1 MKSQENQKKVI
12 LIKRYSNRRLYNCSI
27 SKYINLK
34 DLIKIISENQLFK
47 VEDHFSGEDLTQQT
61 LIQLIY
67 EVNNPKNAVL
77 SAEFIKKLFSI
88 SSKYNNSDISKY
100 LETCLNK
107 FQNYENDSPK
117 DLKNI
122 DLLDLQIQI
131 LELKKLIIEYKN

>member
-1 MKSQENQKKVI
+1 MKSQGNQKKVI

-34 DLIKIISENQLFK
+34 DLIKVISENQLFK

-131 LELKKLIIEYKN
+131 LELKKLIIDYKN

>member
-1 MKSQENQKKVI
+1 MKSQKYQKEEI

-34 DLIKIISENQLFK
+34 DLIKVISNNQLFK
-47 VEDHFSGEDLTQQT
+47 VEDHISGEDLTQQT

-88 SSKYNNSDISKY
+88 LSKYNNSDISKY

-131 LELKKLIIEYKN
+131 LELKKLIIDYKN

>member
-1 MKSQENQKKVI
+1 MKSQKYQKEEI

-34 DLIKIISENQLFK
+34 DLIKVISENQLFK

-131 LELKKLIIEYKN
+131 LELKKLIIDYKN

>member
-1 MKSQENQKKVI
+1 MKIQKNQKEEI

-34 DLIKIISENQLFK
+34 DLIKVISENQLFK

-131 LELKKLIIEYKN
+131 LELKKLIIDYKN

>member
-34 DLIKIISENQLFK
+34 DLIKVISDNQLFR
-47 VEDHFSGEDLTQQT
+47 VEDHISGEDLTQQT

-77 SAEFIKKLFSI
+77 SAEFIKKLIGI

-131 LELKKLIIEYKN
+131 LELKKLIIDYKN

>member
-1 MKSQENQKKVI
+1 MKSQKYQKEEI

-34 DLIKIISENQLFK
+34 DLIKVISDNQLFR
-47 VEDHFSGEDLTQQT
+47 VEDHISGEDLTQQT

-77 SAEFIKKLFSI
+77 SAEFIKKLIGI

-107 FQNYENDSPK
+107 FQNYQNDSPK

-122 DLLDLQIQI
+122 DILDLQIQI
-131 LELKKLIIEYKN
+131 LELKKLIIDYKD

>member
-34 DLIKIISENQLFK
+34 DLIKVISENQLFK

-77 SAEFIKKLFSI
+77 SAEFIKKLFII

-131 LELKKLIIEYKN
+131 LELKKLIIDYKN

>member
-1 MKSQENQKKVI
+1 MKSQKHQKEEI

-34 DLIKIISENQLFK
+34 DLIKVISENQLFK
-47 VEDHFSGEDLTQQT
+47 VEDHFSCEDLTQQT

-67 EVNNPKNAVL
+67 EVNNPKNAIL
-77 SAEFIKKLFSI
+77 SAEFVKKLFSI

-107 FQNYENDSPK
+107 FQNYQNDSPK
-117 DLKNI
+117 ELKNI
-122 DLLDLQIQI
+122 DILDLQIQI
-131 LELKKLIIEYKN
+131 LELKKLIIDYKN

>member
-34 DLIKIISENQLFK
+34 DLIKVISKNQLFK

-131 LELKKLIIEYKN
+131 LELKKLIYDYKN

>member
-34 DLIKIISENQLFK
+34 DLIKVISENQLFK

-117 DLKNI
+117 DFRNI

-131 LELKKLIIEYKN
+131 LELKKLIIDYKN

>member
-1 MKSQENQKKVI
+1 MKSQKYQKEEI

-34 DLIKIISENQLFK
+34 DLIKVISENQIFK

-131 LELKKLIIEYKN
+131 LELKKLIIDYKN

>member
-1 MKSQENQKKVI
+1 MKSQKYQKEEI

-34 DLIKIISENQLFK
+34 DLIKVISDNQLFR
-47 VEDHFSGEDLTQQT
+47 VEDHISGEDLTQQT

-107 FQNYENDSPK
+107 FQNYQNDSPK

-122 DLLDLQIQI
+122 DILDLQIQI
-131 LELKKLIIEYKN
+131 LELKKLIIDYKD

>member
-1 MKSQENQKKVI
+1 MKSQKYQKEEI

-34 DLIKIISENQLFK
+34 DLIKVIYDNQLFK
-47 VEDHFSGEDLTQQT
+47 VEDHISGEDLTQQT

-131 LELKKLIIEYKN
+131 LELKKLIIDYKN

>member
-34 DLIKIISENQLFK
+34 DLIKVISENQLFK

-77 SAEFIKKLFSI
+77 SAEFIKKLIGI

-131 LELKKLIIEYKN
+131 LELKKLIIDYKN

>member
-34 DLIKIISENQLFK
+34 DLIKVISENQLFK

-88 SSKYNNSDISKY
+88 SNKYNNSDISKY

-131 LELKKLIIEYKN
+131 LELKKLIIDYKN

>member
-34 DLIKIISENQLFK
+34 DLIKVISDNQLFR

-131 LELKKLIIEYKN
+131 LELKKLIIDYKN

>member
-1 MKSQENQKKVI
+1 MKSQKNQKEEI

-34 DLIKIISENQLFK
+34 DLIKVISENQLFK

-107 FQNYENDSPK
+107 FQNYENESPK

-131 LELKKLIIEYKN
+131 LELKKLINDYKN

>member
-34 DLIKIISENQLFK
+34 DLIKVISENQLFK

-107 FQNYENDSPK
+107 FQNYENESPK

-131 LELKKLIIEYKN
+131 LELKKLIIDYKN

>member
-1 MKSQENQKKVI
+1 M
-12 LIKRYSNRRLYNCSI
+12 
-27 SKYINLK
+27 
-34 DLIKIISENQLFK
+34 
-47 VEDHFSGEDLTQQT
+47 
-61 LIQLIY
+61 
-67 EVNNPKNAVL
+67 

-131 LELKKLIIEYKN
+131 LELKKLIIDYKN

>member
-34 DLIKIISENQLFK
+34 DLIKVISDNQLFR
-47 VEDHFSGEDLTQQT
+47 VEDHISGEDLTQQT

-131 LELKKLIIEYKN
+131 LELKKLIIDYKN

>member
-34 DLIKIISENQLFK
+34 DLIKVISENQLFK

-77 SAEFIKKLFSI
+77 SAEFIKTLFSI
-88 SSKYNNSDISKY
+88 LSKYNNSDISKY

-131 LELKKLIIEYKN
+131 LELKKLIIDYKN

>member
-1 MKSQENQKKVI
+1 MKSQKNQKEEI

-34 DLIKIISENQLFK
+34 DLIKVISDNQLFK
-47 VEDHFSGEDLTQQT
+47 VEDHISGEDLTQQT

-67 EVNNPKNAVL
+67 EVNNPKNAIF

-131 LELKKLIIEYKN
+131 LELKKLIIDYKN

>member
-1 MKSQENQKKVI
+1 MKGQENQKKVI

-34 DLIKIISENQLFK
+34 DLIKVISENQLFK

-131 LELKKLIIEYKN
+131 LELKKLIIDYKN

>member
-34 DLIKIISENQLFK
+34 DLIKVISENQLFK

-107 FQNYENDSPK
+107 FQNYENESPK

-131 LELKKLIIEYKN
+131 LELKKLINDYKN

>member
-34 DLIKIISENQLFK
+34 DLIKVISENQLFK

-131 LELKKLIIEYKN
+131 LELKKLIIDYKS

>member
-34 DLIKIISENQLFK
+34 DLIKVISENQLFK

-77 SAEFIKKLFSI
+77 SAAFIKKLFSI

-131 LELKKLIIEYKN
+131 LELKKLIIDYKN

>member
-34 DLIKIISENQLFK
+34 DLIKVISENQLFK

-77 SAEFIKKLFSI
+77 SSEFIKKLFSI

-131 LELKKLIIEYKN
+131 LELKKLIIDYKN

>member
-34 DLIKIISENQLFK
+34 DLIKVISENQLFK
-47 VEDHFSGEDLTQQT
+47 VEDHLSGEDLTQQT

-131 LELKKLIIEYKN
+131 LELKKLIIDYKN

>member
-131 LELKKLIIEYKN
+131 LELKKLIIDYKN

>member
-1 MKSQENQKKVI
+1 MKSQKYQKEEI

-34 DLIKIISENQLFK
+34 DLIKVICDNQLFK
-47 VEDHFSGEDLTQQT
+47 VEDHISGEDLTQQT
-61 LIQLIY
+61 LVQLIY

-77 SAEFIKKLFSI
+77 SAEFIKKIFSI

-131 LELKKLIIEYKN
+131 LELKKLIIDYKN

>member
-1 MKSQENQKKVI
+1 MKSQKNQKEEI

-34 DLIKIISENQLFK
+34 DLIKVISENQLFK

-88 SSKYNNSDISKY
+88 SSEYNNSDISKY

-131 LELKKLIIEYKN
+131 LELKKLIIDYKN

>member
-1 MKSQENQKKVI
+1 MKSQKNQKEEI

-34 DLIKIISENQLFK
+34 DLIKVISENQLFK

-131 LELKKLIIEYKN
+131 LELKKLIIDYKN

>member
-1 MKSQENQKKVI
+1 MESQENQKKVI

-34 DLIKIISENQLFK
+34 DLIRVISENQLFK

-131 LELKKLIIEYKN
+131 LELKKLIIDYKN

>member
-34 DLIKIISENQLFK
+34 DLIKVISDNQLFK
-47 VEDHFSGEDLTQQT
+47 IVDYISGEDLTQQT

-131 LELKKLIIEYKN
+131 LELKKLIIDYKN

>member
-34 DLIKIISENQLFK
+34 DLIKVISENQLFK

-77 SAEFIKKLFSI
+77 SAEFIKKLFCI

-131 LELKKLIIEYKN
+131 LELKKLIIDYKN

>member
-34 DLIKIISENQLFK
+34 DLIKVISENQLFK

-67 EVNNPKNAVL
+67 EVNNPKNAIL
-77 SAEFIKKLFSI
+77 SAEFVKKLFSI

-107 FQNYENDSPK
+107 FQNYQNASPK

-122 DLLDLQIQI
+122 DILDLQIQI
-131 LELKKLIIEYKN
+131 LELKKLIIDYKN

>member
-34 DLIKIISENQLFK
+34 DLIKVISENQLFK

-67 EVNNPKNAVL
+67 EVNNPKNAIL

-131 LELKKLIIEYKN
+131 LELKKLIIDYKN

>member
-1 MKSQENQKKVI
+1 MKSQKYQKEEI

-34 DLIKIISENQLFK
+34 DLIKVISENQLFK

-107 FQNYENDSPK
+107 FQNYENDRPK

-131 LELKKLIIEYKN
+131 LELKKLINDYKN

>member
-1 MKSQENQKKVI
+1 MKSQKYQKEEI

-34 DLIKIISENQLFK
+34 DLIKVICDNQLFK
-47 VEDHFSGEDLTQQT
+47 VEDHISGEDLTQQT
-61 LIQLIY
+61 LVQLIY

-131 LELKKLIIEYKN
+131 LELKKLIIDYKN

>member
-34 DLIKIISENQLFK
+34 DLIKVILENQLFK

-77 SAEFIKKLFSI
+77 SSEFIKKLFSI

-131 LELKKLIIEYKN
+131 LELKKLIIDYKN